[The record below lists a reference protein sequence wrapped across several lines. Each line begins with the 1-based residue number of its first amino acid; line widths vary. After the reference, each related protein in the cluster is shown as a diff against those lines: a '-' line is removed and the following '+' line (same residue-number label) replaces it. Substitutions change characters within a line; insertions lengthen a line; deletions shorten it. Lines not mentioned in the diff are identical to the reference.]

1 MAYNH
6 VALMG
11 SILKDPEYKTTPGG
25 LEFCNFTL
33 VVDNS
38 YQGKDGTLVEKNMY
52 MFVTLW
58 GKLVTEAHDR
68 LFAGLDVL
76 VSGSLSFETWK
87 DKTSG
92 ENKAACRIKA
102 NGITYFDPSNKVSNT
117 EKVTKVFPGRLSQ
130 ADLPQ
135 GRVAGGID
143 LPEELPF

>member
-38 YQGKDGTLVEKNMY
+38 FMGKDGLVEKNMF

-58 GKLVTEAHDR
+58 GKLVAEAHER

-92 ENKAACRIKA
+92 ENKSACKIKA
-102 NGITYFDPSNKVSNT
+102 NSITYFEPSNKVTNT
-117 EKVTKVFPGRLSQ
+117 EKVTKVFP
-130 ADLPQ
+130 